1 MPQKSWLADVKTIY
15 DLGQWCACR
24 VDWDRDCVDEEHMDR
39 KYKKLWAHHALG
51 CPVAP
56 KFHRYF
62 HSALHDD
69 WVLGQRRDKDFRLFV
84 GCRWADRMHRMLCDK
99 TETELP
105 PTYYIEEIVLHKC
118 HYARWAKS
126 DGWGKL
132 TFWKPEFD
140 VDSFEQVNVAPTQD
154 PVEDLSRDWFFTE
167 HNRVQWIVELHL
179 YRTKSPR
186 GDGYGFGMFDCESV
200 SVVDHRERQMVA
212 TWGEAVRPLWNAYA
226 ALPIL
231 ERYPDNIV
239 LPDID
244 FGALMPPATRKCT

>member
-24 VDWDRDCVDEEHMDR
+24 VDWDRDCVDEGYMDR

-56 KFHRYF
+56 EFQRYF

-84 GCRWADRMHRMLCDK
+84 GCRWADDLHRMLCDK
-99 TETELP
+99 TEMELP

-118 HYARWAKS
+118 HYARWARS
-126 DGWGKL
+126 DQRGNL
-132 TFWKPEFD
+132 TFWQPPFHEQT
-140 VDSFEQVNVAPTQD
+140 FERVNAAPGLE
-154 PVEDLSRDWFFTE
+154 PYEDFLTDWFFTE
-167 HNRVQWIVELHL
+167 DNRLQWVLVV
-179 YRTKSPR
+179 
-186 GDGYGFGMFDCESV
+186 DGRRSGNGYCYGMFDCESV

-244 FGALMPPATRKCT
+244 FGALTPPATRKST